1 MASPCL
7 QVCQRCSL
15 SGSCQFC
22 PAFEAEATS
31 ATIIKYLL
39 HRTGFQKGGT
49 GKIEAISH
57 PLLQWPQ
64 LQGASAPSAPL
75 SCYHR
80 CWQGKKSV
88 GKFCDTVLGH
98 AKQKKGR
105 TTLHYVYL
113 EASPVH
119 IKSFFVLVKAFYIFS
134 LKQYQDHGQAE
145 VKTMR
150 KVTVLPRIRK
160 QEM

>member
-15 SGSCQFC
+15 AGSCQFC

-64 LQGASAPSAPL
+64 LQGVSAPSAPL

-98 AKQKKGR
+98 AKQKKAGLLCIMY
-105 TTLHYVYL
+105 TLKLVLSTSKVFLCWLKHFTF
-113 EASPVH
+113 SPSNS
-119 IKSFFVLVKAFYIFS
+119 IKIMVK
-134 LKQYQDHGQAE
+134 LKS
-145 VKTMR
+145 
-150 KVTVLPRIRK
+150 K
-160 QEM
+160 Q